1 MISWDVVGLDL
12 SGLSLVGLVCGKQ
25 QVRSLWA
32 WLLVWLQVGCL
43 LALLVLATGEMPVS
57 MVRFWLHV

>member
-43 LALLVLATGEMPVS
+43 
-57 MVRFWLHV
+57 